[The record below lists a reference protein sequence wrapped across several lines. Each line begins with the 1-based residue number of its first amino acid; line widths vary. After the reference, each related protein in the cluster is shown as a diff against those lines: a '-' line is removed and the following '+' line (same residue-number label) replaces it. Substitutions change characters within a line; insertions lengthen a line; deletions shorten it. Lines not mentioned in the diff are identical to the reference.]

1 MLGLNVEAGMDLGK
15 PKEAD
20 AGAGKRDGE
29 QAPDDP
35 IIRFQQWFE
44 EAKRSEPINP
54 DAAALSTVANSGMPS
69 ARMVLIKGVD
79 SRGFVFYTNLESRK
93 ARELAEN
100 PRAALC
106 FYWKSLKRQVR
117 IEGRVALVEDGE
129 ADDYFRGRPRA
140 ARIGAWASRQSC
152 PLAGRFELEK
162 RIAGY
167 AAKFAIGEVPRP
179 PFWSGYRVM
188 PERIEFWE
196 ERPFRLHERLVYHR
210 QGEGWRC
217 ERLYP

>member
-1 MLGLNVEAGMDLGK
+1 MNLDK
-15 PKEAD
+15 SKEQA
-20 AGAGKRDGE
+20 AQAGKHKDE

-44 EAKRSEPINP
+44 DAKRSEPVNP
-54 DAAALSTVANSGMPS
+54 DAAALSTVAKSGMPS
-69 ARMVLIKGVD
+69 ARMVLIKHVD

-93 ARELAEN
+93 AHELAEN

-106 FYWKSLKRQVR
+106 FYWKSLQRQVR
-117 IEGRVALVEDGE
+117 IEGRVVAVEDGE
-129 ADDYFRGRPRA
+129 ANDYFRSRPRA
-140 ARIGAWASRQSC
+140 ARIGTWASRQSR

-162 RIAGY
+162 QIASY
-167 AAKFAIGEVPRP
+167 ATKFAIGEVPRP

-188 PERIEFWE
+188 PDSIEFWE
-196 ERPFRLHERLVYHR
+196 ERPFRLHDRLVYHR
-210 QGEGWRC
+210 LDEGWRC